1 MLSASEFYKRPVCY
15 KYKIIN
21 GEPQPVSFD
30 NYSNMEIALREK
42 HKWEQLSKENHANV
56 FYTKPNFD

>member
-1 MLSASEFYKRPVCY
+1 MLLASEFYKRPVCY

-30 NYSNMEIALREK
+30 NYSNMEIALRK
-42 HKWEQLSKENHANV
+42 K
-56 FYTKPNFD
+56 T